1 MLNKKEQFYFVYTKE
16 GIYYERGFGSETT
29 DLIDLA
35 LDYVE
40 EDPKEEIKNVL
51 YEILNSPKEYG
62 LEDDFIWD
70 LIKEWLSAEEILTLS
85 HNVAEAL
92 ADWIGYHFID
102 ALSHNLIKI
111 MEK

>member
-1 MLNKKEQFYFVYTKE
+1 M
-16 GIYYERGFGSETT
+16 
-29 DLIDLA
+29 A

-51 YEILNSPKEYG
+51 YEILNSPKEYD

-85 HNVAEAL
+85 RNVAEAL
-92 ADWIGYHFID
+92 ADWVGYNFIS
-102 ALSHNLIKI
+102 ALNANLIKVV
-111 MEK
+111 EK